1 MIQLHNNQPMD
12 KVTAEWLQNIEALKD
27 VPIDQLQWFIDNSG
41 QFKLAAGER
50 LFSPGEPL
58 KGTFIIIKGG
68 FRINIMQGSETREVL
83 TFEEKAIT
91 GYLPYSRGKKVIG
104 IGEAFAD
111 TEYLLFPKELTET
124 MIRTQF
130 ELTQALVH
138 VMTTRVRDFTALE
151 QQNEKMMALGKLSAG
166 LAHELNNPAA
176 AIVRG
181 SSSLLKHLKLTP
193 NTFKKVMAVKLTE
206 EAVGLVNDQ
215 LFAVLNRDRPKNLT
229 MMQRADAEDDMIDWM
244 GQFDVENSAEIA
256 ENMVEFGFTIQ
267 DLDNFKTHIPDNS
280 LSAVFNWINN
290 NLVTE
295 KMVMDMEDASRRIA
309 ELVGAVKNFT
319 HMDQGTGKQYADIHN
334 GIRNTLTMLQHKIR
348 HGNIKVDEQFDTT
361 LPEVNAM
368 IGELNQVW
376 TNLIDN
382 ALDAM
387 EVNEK
392 GSLQIKTG
400 RDKQCV
406 EVTITDDGPGIPDE
420 VKNRIFDPF
429 FTTKEVGKGTGL
441 GLDVVTKI
449 VKQHKGSIKVT
460 SQPGKTSFTVAFPI
474 DGK

>member
-1 MIQLHNNQPMD
+1 MD
-12 KVTAEWLQNIEALKD
+12 KVTAEWLQNIEALQD
-27 VPIDQLQWFIDNSG
+27 VPLAQLQWFIDNST
-41 QFKLAAGER
+41 QLKLAEGER
-50 LFSPGEPL
+50 LFQPGELL
-58 KGTFIIIKGG
+58 KGTYVVIDGG
-68 FRINIMQGSETREVL
+68 FRISIPQGNEQREVL
-83 TFEEKAIT
+83 IFEAKAIT

-104 IGEAFAD
+104 IGEAISD
-111 TEYLLFPKELTET
+111 TEYLLFPVELTEE

-138 VMTTRVRDFTALE
+138 IMTNRVRDFTTLQ

-166 LAHELNNPAA
+166 LAHELNNPAS

-181 SSSLLKHLKLTP
+181 SASLLKHLKLTP
-193 NTFKKVMAVKLTE
+193 ETFKKVMAIQVTE

-215 LFAVLNRDRPKNLT
+215 LFAILSRDRPHNLT
-229 MMQRADAEDDMIDWM
+229 MMQRSSAEDDLMDWLE
-244 GQFDVENSAEIA
+244 QYNVENSGEVA
-256 ENMVEFGFTIQ
+256 ENMVEFGFTVA
-267 DLDNFKTHIPDNS
+267 DLDGFKKHIPDNS
-280 LSAVFNWINN
+280 VSAVFNWINN

-295 KMVMDMEDASRRIA
+295 KMVMDIEDASRRIA

-319 HMDQGTGKQYADIHN
+319 HMDQGSGKQYADIHK
-334 GIRNTLTMLQHKIR
+334 GIRNTLTMLQHKMR
-348 HGNIKVDEQFDTT
+348 HGNIKLEEEFDTT

-387 EVNEK
+387 EANGK
-392 GSLQIKTG
+392 GLLHIKTG
-400 RDKQCV
+400 RSKDCV

-420 VKNRIFDPF
+420 LKNRIFDPF
-429 FTTKEVGKGTGL
+429 FTTKEIGKGTGL

-449 VKQHKGSIKVT
+449 VKQHKGSIKVS
-460 SQPGKTSFTVAFPI
+460 SQPGQTSFTVAFPI
-474 DGK
+474 NGK

>member
-1 MIQLHNNQPMD
+1 MD
-12 KVTAEWLQNIEALKD
+12 KVTAEWLQGIEALQE
-27 VPIDQLQWFIDNSG
+27 VPLGQLQWFIDHSTQLTLPEG
-41 QFKLAAGER
+41 AS
-50 LFSPGEPL
+50 LFQPGDSI
-58 KGTFIIIKGG
+58 KGTYVIISGG
-68 FRINIMQGSETREVL
+68 FRLSVPQGNEMREVL
-83 TFEEKAIT
+83 TFEPKAIT
-91 GYLPYSRGKKVIG
+91 GYLPYSRGKKVFG
-104 IGEAFAD
+104 IGEAVS
-111 TEYLLFPKELTET
+111 TMEYLLFPKELTEE

-138 VMTTRVRDFTALE
+138 IMTTRVRDFTALE

-181 SSSLLKHLKLTP
+181 SASLLKHLKLTP
-193 NTFKKVMAVKLTE
+193 ETFKKVMAIQMTE

-215 LFAVLNRDRPKNLT
+215 LFAVLNREHPQNLT
-229 MMQRADAEDDMIDWM
+229 MMQRSVAEDDIMDWLA
-244 GQFDVENSAEIA
+244 QYKVENSGEIA
-256 ENMVEFGFTIQ
+256 ENMVEFGFTLA
-267 DLDNFKTHIPDNS
+267 DLDGFKKHIPDNS
-280 LSAVFNWINN
+280 VSAAFNWINN

-295 KMVMDMEDASRRIA
+295 KMVMDIEDASRRIA

-319 HMDQGTGKQYADIHN
+319 HMDQGNGKQYADIHK
-334 GIRNTLTMLQHKIR
+334 GIRNTLTMLQHKMR
-348 HGNIKVDEQFDTT
+348 HGNIKLEEQFDTT

-387 EVNEK
+387 EVNGK
-392 GSLQIKTG
+392 GLLQIKTG
-400 RDKQCV
+400 RNKDCV

-420 VKNRIFDPF
+420 LKNRIFDPF
-429 FTTKEVGKGTGL
+429 FTTKEIGKGTGL

-449 VKQHKGSIKVT
+449 VKQHKGSIKVS
-460 SQPGKTSFTVAFPI
+460 SQPGQTSFTVAFPI
-474 DGK
+474 NGK